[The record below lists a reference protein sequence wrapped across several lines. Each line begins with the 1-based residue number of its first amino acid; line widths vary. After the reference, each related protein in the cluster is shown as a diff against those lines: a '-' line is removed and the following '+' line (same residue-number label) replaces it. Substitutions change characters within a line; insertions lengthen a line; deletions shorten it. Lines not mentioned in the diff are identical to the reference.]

1 MNAREF
7 ISLSLARKLYKT
19 GDRDLVNLALEAYST
34 DELDIPD
41 YTSLITEYDKSVE
54 SNNMIRLQKINYIL
68 AAIAYKLYENDKN
81 YKNNFCHFDKRW
93 VVIHNGTE
101 YTAVKPVYGRI
112 AEVYFASK
120 EDANTAIN
128 YLNFYKDN
136 GLI

>member
-34 DELDIPD
+34 DELDTPD
-41 YTSLITEYDKSVE
+41 YSSLIMEYNKSE
-54 SNNMIRLQKINYIL
+54 ERNKFFKLQKINYIL
-68 AAIAYKLYENDKN
+68 AAIAYKFYGSNKD
-81 YKNNFCHFDKRW
+81 YKNDFYYFDKCW
-93 VVIHNGTE
+93 IVIHNETE
-101 YTAVKPVYGRI
+101 YTAVKPVFGRFTD
-112 AEVYFASK
+112 VYFASK
-120 EDANTAIN
+120 EDANTAIR

>member
-1 MNAREF
+1 MEVKDY

-19 GDRDLVNLALEAYST
+19 GDRDLVNLALEAYSI

-68 AAIAYKLYENDKN
+68 AAIAYKFYGSDKN
-81 YKNNFCHFDKRW
+81 YQNDFSYFDKRW
-93 VVIHNGTE
+93 AVVRIGTE
-101 YTAVKPVYGRI
+101 YTTTRPVFGRI

-128 YLNFYKDN
+128 YLNFYKDK

>member
-19 GDRDLVNLALEAYST
+19 GDRDLVNLALEAYSA

-41 YTSLITEYDKSVE
+41 YTSLIMEYDKSVV

-68 AAIAYKLYENDKN
+68 AAIAYKFYGSDKN
-81 YKNNFCHFDKRW
+81 YKNNFCYFDDCW
-93 VVIHNGTE
+93 IVVSNETS
-101 YTAVKPVYGRI
+101 YTAAKPVFGRI

-120 EDANTAIN
+120 EDANTAIR

>member
-34 DELDIPD
+34 DELDTPD
-41 YTSLITEYDKSVE
+41 YTSLIMEYDKSVE
-54 SNNMIRLQKINYIL
+54 SNNMIRLQKVNYIL
-68 AAIAYKLYENDKN
+68 AAIAYKLYGSDKN
-81 YKNNFCHFDKRW
+81 YKNDFCHFDKCW
-93 VVIHNGTE
+93 IVIHNGTE
-101 YTAVKPVYGRI
+101 YTAVKPVFGRI

-120 EDANTAIN
+120 EDANAAIR

>member
-1 MNAREF
+1 MEVKDY
-7 ISLSLARKLYKT
+7 ISLSLTRKLYRS
-19 GDRDLVNLALEAYST
+19 GDRDLVNLALEAYSA

-41 YTSLITEYDKSVE
+41 YTSLIMEYDKSVE
-54 SNNMIRLQKINYIL
+54 SNDMIRRQKINYIL
-68 AAIAYKLYENDKN
+68 AAIAYKLYGSDKN
-81 YKNNFCHFDKRW
+81 YKNDFCHFDKRW
-93 VVIHNGTE
+93 IVIYNGTE
-101 YTAVKPVYGRI
+101 YIAVKPVFGRI

>member
-34 DELDIPD
+34 DELDTPD
-41 YTSLITEYDKSVE
+41 YNSLIMEYDKSVE
-54 SNNMIRLQKINYIL
+54 SNNMIRLQKVNYIL
-68 AAIAYKLYENDKN
+68 AAIAYKLYGSDKN
-81 YKNNFCHFDKRW
+81 YKNDFCHFDKCW
-93 VVIHNGTE
+93 IVIHNGTE
-101 YTAVKPVYGRI
+101 YTAARPVFSRI

-120 EDANTAIN
+120 EDANTAIR

>member
-34 DELDIPD
+34 DELDTPD
-41 YTSLITEYDKSVE
+41 YTSLIMEYDKSVE
-54 SNNMIRLQKINYIL
+54 SNNMIRLQKVNYIL
-68 AAIAYKLYENDKN
+68 AAIAYKLYGSDKN
-81 YKNNFCHFDKRW
+81 YKNDFCHFDKCW
-93 VVIHNGTE
+93 IVIHNGTE
-101 YTAVKPVYGRI
+101 YTAVKPVFGRI

-128 YLNFYKDN
+128 YLNFYKNN

>member
-34 DELDIPD
+34 DELDTPD
-41 YTSLITEYDKSVE
+41 YTSLIMEYDKSVE
-54 SNNMIRLQKINYIL
+54 SNNMIRLQKVNYIL
-68 AAIAYKLYENDKN
+68 AAIAYKFYGSDKN
-81 YKNNFCHFDKRW
+81 YKNDFSYFDKCW
-93 VVIHNGTE
+93 IVINNETN
-101 YTAVKPVYGRI
+101 YTAVKPVFGRI

-120 EDANTAIN
+120 EDANAAIR